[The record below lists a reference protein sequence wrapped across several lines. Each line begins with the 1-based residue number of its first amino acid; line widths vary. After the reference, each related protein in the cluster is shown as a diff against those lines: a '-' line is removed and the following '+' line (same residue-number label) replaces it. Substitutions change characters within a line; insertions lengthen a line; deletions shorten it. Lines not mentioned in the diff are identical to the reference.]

1 MKIQTFLWQECQDF
15 CEALAGDPELARQE
29 IQKRITKL
37 ILTPMETPDGAVLEV
52 SEDVGLFRGAGVMLQ
67 SSLEGIAQHYTGFR
81 TPHRSCHFITSRYLT
96 TDRCGATD

>member
-37 ILTPMETPDGAVLEV
+37 ILSKRRSNPPSQAAEPVVKCGHGASDE
-52 SEDVGLFRGAGVMLQ
+52 
-67 SSLEGIAQHYTGFR
+67 
-81 TPHRSCHFITSRYLT
+81 RSHGKT
-96 TDRCGATD
+96 TDPERDSADCGGVCNERHATE